1 MSNNGSPKPIFD
13 TDDERTY
20 FKVALCISNTFIN
33 KNIEIQNKAQDEAQD
48 KTAKVYSF
56 SEIQIK
62 ILSILSK
69 NVASKTEIATELGYK
84 SISGNIKRAFNE
96 LLDKSLIEYTIPQK
110 PNSKNQKYLIT
121 QKALEN
127 LKAVKK

>member
-1 MSNNGSPKPIFD
+1 MSNNRSPKPIFD
-13 TDDERTY
+13 TEDERTY
-20 FKVALCISNTFIN
+20 FKVELCINNNFIN

-69 NVASKTEIATELGYK
+69 NVASKTEIATTLGFT
-84 SISGNIKRAFNE
+84 IKFRN
-96 LLDKSLIEYTIPQK
+96 
-110 PNSKNQKYLIT
+110 
-121 QKALEN
+121 
-127 LKAVKK
+127 